1 MAAHDAEKAAAMAA
15 AAAGGSGDDD
25 HIPITLMAT
34 EKFCKDNRPEGHT
47 GSAQECA

>member
-15 AAAGGSGDDD
+15 AAAGGSGDD
-25 HIPITLMAT
+25 IPITLMAT

-47 GSAQECA
+47 GSAKECA